1 MKALFKIFITMIF
14 TTYCTANSEDYLYV
28 LNDKCINELYFVAEK
43 HFRNSSIKVIKD
55 PRGLILRELFQDS
68 DNQFYSKI
76 KNIEKFLAKI
86 ENPAIIEVHT
96 GNFSEKSLSGLK
108 KWELSTMLAND
119 IEAMITKPFGSIPQ
133 KRINSVGYGE
143 FLPAK
148 NTPNNGGKYL
158 NRIDIIV
165 LCNISGE

>member
-1 MKALFKIFITMIF
+1 MWDLPLTVNIDGEEFAIEEDCDYRIILDCLDVYEDNSLDLESRHLSALMIF
-14 TTYCTANSEDYLYV
+14 YKEP
-28 LNDKCINELYFVAEK
+28 K
-43 HFRNSSIKVIKD
+43 
-55 PRGLILRELFQDS
+55 
-68 DNQFYSKI
+68 KI

-96 GNFSEKSLSGLK
+96 GNFSEKTHSRLK

-119 IEAMITKPFGSIPQ
+119 IEAVITKPFGSIPQ